1 MGWFDEQIRERV
13 RRDNE
18 VFADSLLSM
27 AGVVSGERI
36 ARAALDKSIHAKNAI
51 EEILKFYHVKPA
63 ELPEGIKELD
73 DQLEY
78 LMRPAGIMRRVVYL
92 DGEWYK
98 DAMGAMLGVLK
109 ADGSI
114 VALIPASNGTG
125 YSYMDASAG
134 KRVRL
139 NKETAALF
147 EQEAICFYKPLPQTA
162 IGVKDLIVYMVRC
175 LSASDYVWLAL
186 ATLFASVVGLLLP
199 RINNVIYGTVIS
211 SGSVRLL
218 LAIFAFMVSVMLS
231 QACIG
236 VAKTLLMSK
245 LRTKVEVQVEAAV
258 MMRMLSL
265 PAGFFKDHSAGDLS
279 SRMMQLNAL
288 CTALLDVAL
297 TTGLSSVFS
306 LIYIGQMAAY
316 GPGLV
321 IPGLLVILFTVVFSI
336 VTTLLQT
343 RVSRRSMELD
353 AKEQGLDYALLTGVQ
368 KIKLAGAEKRAFARW
383 AGVYRQSAKL
393 KYDPPLFLKL
403 TPVVTT
409 CISLVGTI
417 VIYYFTIRT
426 GVTLADYFA
435 FNSAY
440 GMVMGAFTTLTT
452 VTGMIPTARSI
463 LHLVRPILD
472 ARPEISGSKKVVTHL
487 SGGVEL
493 NNVSFGYTQSMPL
506 VLDDLT
512 LKIRPGQYV
521 AIVGKT
527 GCGKSTLM
535 RLMLGFERAQKGAI
549 YYDGIDI
556 DKLDLKSLRQKIG
569 TVMQNGK
576 LFQGDIFS
584 NIAITCPTLTL
595 DEAWEAAEMAGI
607 ADDIRAMPMGMHT
620 LISEGS
626 GGVSGGQR
634 QRLLI
639 ARAIASKPRILMFD
653 EATSAL
659 DNLTQKI
666 VSDSLEKLKC
676 TRIVIAHRLST
687 IKNCDRIIVLD
698 KGGIVEDGTYDELIA
713 ANGFFAELVERQ
725 RLDR

>member
-231 QACIG
+231 QA
-236 VAKTLLMSK
+236 A
-245 LRTKVEVQVEAAV
+245 
-258 MMRMLSL
+258 
-265 PAGFFKDHSAGDLS
+265 
-279 SRMMQLNAL
+279 
-288 CTALLDVAL
+288 
-297 TTGLSSVFS
+297 
-306 LIYIGQMAAY
+306 
-316 GPGLV
+316 
-321 IPGLLVILFTVVFSI
+321 
-336 VTTLLQT
+336 
-343 RVSRRSMELD
+343 
-353 AKEQGLDYALLTGVQ
+353 
-368 KIKLAGAEKRAFARW
+368 
-383 AGVYRQSAKL
+383 
-393 KYDPPLFLKL
+393 
-403 TPVVTT
+403 
-409 CISLVGTI
+409 
-417 VIYYFTIRT
+417 
-426 GVTLADYFA
+426 
-435 FNSAY
+435 
-440 GMVMGAFTTLTT
+440 
-452 VTGMIPTARSI
+452 
-463 LHLVRPILD
+463 
-472 ARPEISGSKKVVTHL
+472 
-487 SGGVEL
+487 
-493 NNVSFGYTQSMPL
+493 
-506 VLDDLT
+506 
-512 LKIRPGQYV
+512 
-521 AIVGKT
+521 
-527 GCGKSTLM
+527 
-535 RLMLGFERAQKGAI
+535 
-549 YYDGIDI
+549 
-556 DKLDLKSLRQKIG
+556 
-569 TVMQNGK
+569 
-576 LFQGDIFS
+576 
-584 NIAITCPTLTL
+584 
-595 DEAWEAAEMAGI
+595 
-607 ADDIRAMPMGMHT
+607 
-620 LISEGS
+620 
-626 GGVSGGQR
+626 
-634 QRLLI
+634 
-639 ARAIASKPRILMFD
+639 
-653 EATSAL
+653 SAL
-659 DNLTQKI
+659 PRR
-666 VSDSLEKLKC
+666 C
-676 TRIVIAHRLST
+676 
-687 IKNCDRIIVLD
+687 
-698 KGGIVEDGTYDELIA
+698 
-713 ANGFFAELVERQ
+713 
-725 RLDR
+725 